1 MRPIAT
7 NTSPPDL
14 GLVTNREREIC
25 LMLHDMFAKSAHRLP
40 QHRVVIFGS
49 RARGDAKPRSDFDL
63 AVVGATPLP
72 LKDFYAL
79 SDEIDQ
85 LKTLYRFDWVDLAR
99 ASEKFRRS
107 ALENTEIVYEA

>member
-1 MRPIAT
+1 MTPI
-7 NTSPPDL
+7 TSKSASDSGSVASRENEIRQMLRDL
-14 GLVTNREREIC
+14 
-25 LMLHDMFAKSAHRLP
+25 FAKAAHRLP
-40 QHRVVIFGS
+40 EHRVVIFGS

-72 LKDFYAL
+72 LTDFYAL
-79 SDEIDQ
+79 SDELDH

-107 ALENTEIVYEA
+107 ALENTELVYEA